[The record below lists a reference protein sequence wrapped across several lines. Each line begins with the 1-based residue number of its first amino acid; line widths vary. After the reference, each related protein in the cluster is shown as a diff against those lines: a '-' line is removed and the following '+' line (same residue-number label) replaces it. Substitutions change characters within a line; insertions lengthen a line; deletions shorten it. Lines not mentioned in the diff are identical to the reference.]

1 MTNEEFAKITV
12 DTAEVMYR
20 VSKSIL
26 KRDEDCEDAVH
37 EAIVKAFSKLGS
49 LKNDSF
55 AKTWLIRIVINE
67 CYGVLRQRK
76 REVYSEEITKEEA
89 KKEDYSELYTALNK
103 LPADYRVTIVL
114 YYIEGYSVSET
125 ANILRVSE
133 GTVKSRL
140 SRGRKKLRGF
150 LEEEFDEQK

>member
-1 MTNEEFAKITV
+1 MTNEEFAKIAT

-26 KRDEDCEDAVH
+26 KRDEDCEEAVH
-37 EAIVKAFSKLGS
+37 EAIVKAFSKLYS

-67 CYGVLRQRK
+67 CYAILRKRK
-76 REVYSEEITKEEA
+76 REIYNEEITEEEA
-89 KKEDYSELYTALNK
+89 EKQDYSELYTALNR

-125 ANILRVSE
+125 ADILKVSE
-133 GTVKSRL
+133 RTVKSRL
-140 SRGRKKLRGF
+140 SRGRKKLRNF
-150 LEEEFDEQK
+150 LEEDF

>member
-1 MTNEEFAKITV
+1 MTNEEFAKIAT

-37 EAIVKAFSKLGS
+37 EAIAKAFSKLYS

-55 AKTWLIRIVINE
+55 VKTWLIRIVINE
-67 CYGVLRQRK
+67 CYAILRKRK
-76 REVYSEEITKEEA
+76 REIYSDEITEEEA
-89 KKEDYSELYTALNK
+89 EKQDYSELYTALNR

-125 ANILRVSE
+125 ADILKVSE

-140 SRGRKKLRGF
+140 SRGRKKLRSF
-150 LEEEFDEQK
+150 LEEDF

>member
-1 MTNEEFAKITV
+1 MTNEEFAKIAT

-37 EAIVKAFSKLGS
+37 EAIVKAFSKLYS

-67 CYGVLRQRK
+67 CYAILRKRK
-76 REVYSEEITKEEA
+76 REIYSEEITEEEA
-89 KKEDYSELYTALNK
+89 EKQDYSELYTALNR

-125 ANILRVSE
+125 ADILKVSE
-133 GTVKSRL
+133 RTVKSRL
-140 SRGRKKLRGF
+140 SRGRKKLRNF
-150 LEEEFDEQK
+150 LEEDF